1 MLQTIQSFLLDFEI
15 KGRADNTIKNYQLQL
30 RTFNSWCTQTN
41 TDFLLLTPRQAKHY
55 RDALYSTGLSGKTIN
70 TMIGTLRTF
79 YEYLMEEELVQGN
92 PILKN
97 LRIREEPRYPAPL
110 NEEEKHIVLEALESK
125 EQHINLAFKT
135 MLATGIRVGEAAK
148 LTRKDIRL
156 DSKRVVLFIRK
167 AKGGKSRMVPIIN
180 REVALQLYE
189 YSKEIPEGEP
199 LFRVTKRTIQG
210 HAERIKKNTGVNFY
224 SHRARHTYATS
235 LLAKDTRL
243 DIIQREGTQASLVD
257 ILEEDDVN
265 YENMEKNVEEVVNY
279 VNAMNYGI
287 KRLNELPL
295 CLRLI
300 KEIHNLL
307 LQGVRGSERN
317 PGEFRKSQNWIGP
330 AGCTLATA
338 TFVPP
343 PVLEMQEAM
352 NNFEMFIH
360 TDDEIPPLIK
370 IGLLH
375 AQFETIHPFLD
386 GNGRMGRLLITFWL
400 YQQKILTKPLLYLSY
415 YFKKNRMEYYDRL
428 MDIRVKG
435 DWEGW
440 MKFFLKGIAEVSDE
454 ATNTAK
460 HILKMKDLHTEMIK
474 QNMRNPSNGLKLL
487 ERLFESPIVTI
498 NKVAEMLDVSYPTAS
513 NLVNDFC
520 DIGLLKTVSK
530 VQRNKKFSYYQYIEI
545 LQAGTELQ

>member
-1 MLQTIQSFLLDFEI
+1 MKKKNRAGKFVRQQSDYVAFIPSHLPPEPPIEIDHEMMCLLSA
-15 KGRADNTIKNYQLQL
+15 ADRRL
-30 RTFNSWCTQTN
+30 
-41 TDFLLLTPRQAKHY
+41 
-55 RDALYSTGLSGKTIN
+55 G
-70 TMIGTLRTF
+70 
-79 YEYLMEEELVQGN
+79 
-92 PILKN
+92 
-97 LRIREEPRYPAPL
+97 
-110 NEEEKHIVLEALESK
+110 
-125 EQHINLAFKT
+125 
-135 MLATGIRVGEAAK
+135 
-148 LTRKDIRL
+148 RL
-156 DSKRVVLFIRK
+156 DGITQILPNPDLFVAMYVKKEAVLSSQI
-167 AKGGKSRMVPIIN
+167 
-180 REVALQLYE
+180 
-189 YSKEIPEGEP
+189 
-199 LFRVTKRTIQG
+199 
-210 HAERIKKNTGVNFY
+210 
-224 SHRARHTYATS
+224 
-235 LLAKDTRL
+235 
-243 DIIQREGTQASLVD
+243 EGTQASLVD